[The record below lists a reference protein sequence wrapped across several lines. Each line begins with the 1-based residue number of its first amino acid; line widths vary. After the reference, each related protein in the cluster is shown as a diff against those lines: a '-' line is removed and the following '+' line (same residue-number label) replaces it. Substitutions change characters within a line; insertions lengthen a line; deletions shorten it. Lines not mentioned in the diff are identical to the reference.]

1 MGLAQGRLGLLAP
14 GDVSH
19 GADQAGRAA
28 GSALALESGQ
38 SMCLD
43 PDRRAVGPVHP
54 VLGRIGLGM
63 GWIESGFH
71 RGPDA
76 RQIVWV
82 QEF

>member
-38 SMCLD
+38 SCASTQTVVRSGRS
-43 PDRRAVGPVHP
+43 PGTRPNRAW
-54 VLGRIGLGM
+54 M